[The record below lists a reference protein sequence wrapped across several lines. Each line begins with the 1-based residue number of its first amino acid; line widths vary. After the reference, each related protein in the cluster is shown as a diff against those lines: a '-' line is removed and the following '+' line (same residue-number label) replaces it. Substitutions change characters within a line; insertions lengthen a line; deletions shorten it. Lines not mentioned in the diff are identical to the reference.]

1 MLSKAQ
7 LKPHKQV
14 KISKE
19 CANLKFQVLSKF
31 VQKFSYCSS
40 CMQQFEEILIAE
52 EFAQAKYY
60 EARHQLTGS
69 SRPFIEPR
77 LQPSPQPLH
86 YPPNCSPVPPNYSP
100 APPPMQRFAPDNIS
114 IKSAPTLTRSTS
126 GSHVCAS
133 PPTARP
139 RAKKWPRGHAH
150 YRLSSSASTS
160 SLSSTTSTI
169 SRPKSYVPFEES
181 FDTHIASVHGWAGLA
196 GGRGRQAPPT
206 GSHPP
211 PSGSHGVR

>member
-1 MLSKAQ
+1 ML
-7 LKPHKQV
+7 PNV
-14 KISKE
+14 
-19 CANLKFQVLSKF
+19 
-31 VQKFSYCSS
+31 SS
-40 CMQQFEEILIAE
+40 
-52 EFAQAKYY
+52 
-60 EARHQLTGS
+60 S

-169 SRPKSYVPFEES
+169 SRPKSYVPFEGWVE
-181 FDTHIASVHGWAGLA
+181 TPATPPGWAARDILHSLSY
-196 GGRGRQAPPT
+196 APTHDSFGNFREHSSSDFSPLF
-206 GSHPP
+206 SIYKKWH
-211 PSGSHGVR
+211 